1 MKSVSLSTDGKQ
13 LFKKNEEDFDIFWLP
28 RSLCISSSVHSVS
41 WTFEKIKINNKFQTE
56 WREKKRM
63 SEMFRATDGTK
74 REYT

>member
-13 LFKKNEEDFDIFWLP
+13 LFKKNEEDFDIFRLP

-41 WTFEKIKINNKFQTE
+41 WTFEKIKINYKFQTE